1 MLCFNREI
9 KKQLKC
15 MHFSEVF
22 QVVQLE
28 EIQIL

>member
-1 MLCFNREI
+1 
-9 KKQLKC
+9 